1 MRMAQFLILHG
12 TGATPADNWFM
23 WLKGALVGKGH
34 HVWLPQL
41 PGAGAPDTDTYTKF
55 LLSNKD
61 FTFDENTIL
70 IGHSSG
76 AVEILHL
83 LQHLPEG
90 TEIKAA
96 ILVSV
101 FKDDLGW
108 DNLSGLFTEPLDFD
122 SIAAHCTS
130 FTYIHADNDPYAPLE
145 HAEYFAKQTGGK
157 LITIEGQGHFNTEPG
172 PKYKRFPEL
181 LQIAERL
188 V

>member
-1 MRMAQFLILHG
+1 MANFLILHG
-12 TGATPADNWFM
+12 TGASPSANWFL
-23 WLKGALVGKGH
+23 WLKGALIGKGH

-41 PGAGAPDTDTYTKF
+41 PAADKPNADTYTNF
-55 LLSNKD
+55 LLANKEFAYD
-61 FTFDENTIL
+61 KDTVL

-90 TEIKAA
+90 MPVKAA

-108 DNLSGLFTEPLDFD
+108 DNLGGLFTEPFDFD
-122 SIAAHCTS
+122 RIAKHCAN
-130 FTYIHADNDPYAPLE
+130 FTYIHSDDDPYCPIE

-181 LQIAERL
+181 LKIIDSIL
-188 V
+188 